1 MTINTSKHHKPKMQD
16 TCPAFSAFVFCKNFS
31 KKQTNITLTDRV
43 IFANI
48 TPSDRAIKV
57 K

>member
-1 MTINTSKHHKPKMQD
+1 MTINTSKHHKPKMRD
-16 TCPAFSAFVFCKNFS
+16 TYPAFSAFVFCKNFS